1 MSETTI
7 VPELHE
13 HGPLKHQF
21 DDIRQQHEADTLGMW
36 LFLATEVM
44 FFGGMLT
51 GYSIYRSMYYEA
63 FAAASNHLDL
73 LMGTINTGVL
83 IGSSLTMAM
92 AVHAAALGRRR
103 SLIVFLIATMVL
115 GCGFLGIKA
124 YEYHH
129 KFVEN
134 LVPGPNFH
142 FEGNSARET
151 EVFFSFYFAMTGLH
165 AIHMII
171 GVGVLS
177 VLTFYAW
184 WRGFHPQN
192 KHVEIA
198 GLYWHFVDIVWIFLF
213 PLLYLV
219 GHHEK

>member
-1 MSETTI
+1 
-7 VPELHE
+7 
-13 HGPLKHQF
+13 
-21 DDIRQQHEADTLGMW
+21 
-36 LFLATEVM
+36 
-44 FFGGMLT
+44 
-51 GYSIYRSMYYEA
+51 
-63 FAAASNHLDL
+63 
-73 LMGTINTGVL
+73 MGTINTGVL

-103 SLIVFLIATMVL
+103 ALIICLIATMVL

-151 EVFFSFYFAMTGLH
+151 EVFYSFYFAMTGLH

-171 GVGVLS
+171 GVGILA

-192 KHVEIA
+192 KHIEIT